1 MCLIGH
7 SSRFLSTTVFF
18 ACGRVRSIKLLDYDL
33 LTTNIY
39 YYDPTVI
46 LCFSAL
52 R

>member
-7 SSRFLSTTVFF
+7 SGLFWAPPFF
-18 ACGRVRSIKLLDYDL
+18 VRGCVRSIKLPDYDL

-46 LCFSAL
+46 LCFSAP

>member
-7 SSRFLSTTVFF
+7 SGRFLGTTVFLR
-18 ACGRVRSIKLLDYDL
+18 GRVRSIKLPDYDL

-46 LCFSAL
+46 LCFSAP

>member
-1 MCLIGH
+1 MSNRALKSFFEH
-7 SSRFLSTTVFF
+7 HRFF